1 MSYLHGGLQVV
12 DALLFQFTS
21 FTTIGYGSHPRA
33 FEEPFHQVGHCLCLV
48 FPLPSWLRHCLCLV
62 CSTTFVAKTL
72 PFLADFQMMA
82 CLYILGGMLILGVLA
97 GAVGQSVQMVWT
109 RKAPLSEGLST

>member
-1 MSYLHGGLQVV
+1 M
-12 DALLFQFTS
+12 
-21 FTTIGYGSHPRA
+21 
-33 FEEPFHQVGHCLCLV
+33 
-48 FPLPSWLRHCLCLV
+48 
-62 CSTTFVAKTL
+62 AKTL